1 MIDRPNKH
9 SPPANHIEL
18 YKQLRGKDIKSAITN
33 VLKASFAMVAG
44 WTFSIWLLFLL
55 ISSIALITQ
64 A

>member
-1 MIDRPNKH
+1 MKPV
-9 SPPANHIEL
+9 
-18 YKQLRGKDIKSAITN
+18 ITN

-55 ISSIALITQ
+55 ISSLALISQ

>member
-1 MIDRPNKH
+1 MEKGQLGSKDMK
-9 SPPANHIEL
+9 PAI
-18 YKQLRGKDIKSAITN
+18 SS

-44 WTFSIWLLFLL
+44 WTFSFWLLFLL

>member
-1 MIDRPNKH
+1 M
-9 SPPANHIEL
+9 E
-18 YKQLRGKDIKSAITN
+18 QGQERGKDMKPAITN

-44 WTFSIWLLFLL
+44 WTFAIWLLFLL